1 MKKTFR
7 EIHFLIGMVFF
18 FIIIIVSS
26 IGITDQSPSNE
37 LKNYNSRLFFLD

>member
-7 EIHFLIGMVFF
+7 EIHFLIGMVFL

-26 IGITDQSPSNE
+26 VGFTGELPSYE
-37 LKNYNSRLFFLD
+37 LENASRLFFLD